1 MKRSKKKETRF
12 VRFSRRLL
20 IFSFFVFVVGI
31 VALNSYESTLNIN
44 CQNLEKEI
52 ATIESDIDGLDIKQL
67 ELAALPRI
75 EAIAEKKGYTYKP
88 NASTAAVV
96 GVPRE

>member
-1 MKRSKKKETRF
+1 MKKSKKKETRF

-20 IFSFFVFVVGI
+20 IFSFFIFVVGI

-75 EAIAEKKGYTYKP
+75 ESIAEKKGYTYKP
-88 NASTAAVV
+88 NASTAAVK
-96 GVPRE
+96 GVTRE

>member
-20 IFSFFVFVVGI
+20 IFSFFIFVVGI

-75 EAIAEKKGYTYKP
+75 EAIAKKKGYTYEP
-88 NASTAAVV
+88 NKSTAAIV

>member
-20 IFSFFVFVVGI
+20 IFSFFIFVVGI

-67 ELAALPRI
+67 ELAAFTS
-75 EAIAEKKGYTYKP
+75 Y
-88 NASTAAVV
+88 
-96 GVPRE
+96 

>member
-20 IFSFFVFVVGI
+20 IFSFFIFVVGI

-75 EAIAEKKGYTYKP
+75 EAIAKKGIYI
-88 NASTAAVV
+88 
-96 GVPRE
+96 

>member
-20 IFSFFVFVVGI
+20 IFSFFIFVVGI

-67 ELAALPRI
+67 IFSSSSLSHSFFSPF
-75 EAIAEKKGYTYKP
+75 
-88 NASTAAVV
+88 NF
-96 GVPRE
+96 